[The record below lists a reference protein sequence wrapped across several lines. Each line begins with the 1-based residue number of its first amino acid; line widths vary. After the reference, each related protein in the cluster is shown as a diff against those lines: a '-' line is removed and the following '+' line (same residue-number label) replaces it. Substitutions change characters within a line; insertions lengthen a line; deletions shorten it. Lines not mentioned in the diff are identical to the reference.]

1 MAEFSFTPPPPFLAL
16 PGEPPVPWA
25 RWLDSFNTY
34 LLAMGLEDVAN
45 PRKRAILI
53 HCLGTEGQRV
63 FLTLGPASTFDEAV
77 GVLAAHFGAAQSVLI
92 RRFKFR
98 QRSQR
103 PADCSAQDHVAVS
116 GSAGGRAVLPCS
128 YTPTR
133 GQDVAVRWYAYPDQ
147 SSVLLIYSEPPSAP
161 IPAQWS
167 DQVKLS
173 DEVSSGNASL
183 LISEL
188 TLEDTRDYTCTVEIN
203 GKCVT
208 YRNIKLTVQE
218 PPKRDST
225 TSGTTTT
232 TTPTTRPSTTPTTRP
247 SATLTTRPSTTPTTR
262 PSTTPTT
269 RPSAT
274 STTRPS
280 TTTTTRPSATPTTIP
295 SATLAILSAVAV
307 SAVIGIIGAAV
318 FAILKYKR
326 RAANANGNNQNAG
339 DQNASSDLVT
349 YTVIDHTRQ
358 PGGASVR
365 SGVSAVDNTEY
376 ATVQIHG

>member
-1 MAEFSFTPPPPFLAL
+1 M
-16 PGEPPVPWA
+16 
-25 RWLDSFNTY
+25 N
-34 LLAMGLEDVAN
+34 N
-45 PRKRAILI
+45 RK
-53 HCLGTEGQRV
+53 
-63 FLTLGPASTFDEAV
+63 
-77 GVLAAHFGAAQSVLI
+77 VLI
-92 RRFKFR
+92 PL
-98 QRSQR
+98 SLLSLLSLI
-103 PADCSAQDHVAVS
+103 ADCSAQDHVAVS

-133 GQDVAVRWYAYPDQ
+133 GQDVAVTWHAYPDQ
-147 SSVLLIYSEPPSAP
+147 SSVLLIDSETSAP

-167 DQVKLS
+167 GRVKLS

-188 TLEDTRDYTCTVEIN
+188 RLEDTRDYTCTVQIN

-225 TSGTTTT
+225 TSRTTTT

-247 SATLTTRPSTTPTTR
+247 SATPTTRPSTTLTTRPSATTTTR

-274 STTRPS
+274 PTTRPSTTLTTRPSATTTTRPS
-280 TTTTTRPSATPTTIP
+280 TTTTTRPSTTPTTRPSATPTTRP

-318 FAILKYKR
+318 FVILKYKR
-326 RAANANGNNQNAG
+326 RAADANGNNQNAG

-349 YTVIDHTRQ
+349 YAVIDHTRQ
-358 PGGASVR
+358 PGGAPVR

-376 ATVQIHG
+376 ATVQIHR

>member
-103 PADCSAQDHVAVS
+103 PA
-116 GSAGGRAVLPCS
+116 
-128 YTPTR
+128 
-133 GQDVAVRWYAYPDQ
+133 
-147 SSVLLIYSEPPSAP
+147 
-161 IPAQWS
+161 
-167 DQVKLS
+167 
-173 DEVSSGNASL
+173 
-183 LISEL
+183 
-188 TLEDTRDYTCTVEIN
+188 
-203 GKCVT
+203 
-208 YRNIKLTVQE
+208 
-218 PPKRDST
+218 
-225 TSGTTTT
+225 
-232 TTPTTRPSTTPTTRP
+232 
-247 SATLTTRPSTTPTTR
+247 
-262 PSTTPTT
+262 
-269 RPSAT
+269 
-274 STTRPS
+274 
-280 TTTTTRPSATPTTIP
+280 
-295 SATLAILSAVAV
+295 
-307 SAVIGIIGAAV
+307 
-318 FAILKYKR
+318 
-326 RAANANGNNQNAG
+326 NANGNNQNAG

>member
-1 MAEFSFTPPPPFLAL
+1 MALSNEQALAL
-16 PGEPPVPWA
+16 
-25 RWLDSFNTY
+25 
-34 LLAMGLEDVAN
+34 LL
-45 PRKRAILI
+45 ILNSA
-53 HCLGTEGQRV
+53 H
-63 FLTLGPASTFDEAV
+63 LTA
-77 GVLAAHFGAAQSVLI
+77 
-92 RRFKFR
+92 
-98 QRSQR
+98 
-103 PADCSAQDHVAVS
+103 ADCSAQDHVAVS

-133 GQDVAVRWYAYPDQ
+133 GQDVAVTWHAYPDQ
-147 SSVLLIYSEPPSAP
+147 SSVLLIDSETSAP

-167 DQVKLS
+167 GRVKLS

-188 TLEDTRDYTCTVEIN
+188 RLEDTRDYTCTVQIN

-225 TSGTTTT
+225 TSRTTTT

-247 SATLTTRPSTTPTTR
+247 SATPTTRPSTTLTTRPSATPTTR

-274 STTRPS
+274 TTTRPS
-280 TTTTTRPSATPTTIP
+280 ATTTTRPSATTTTRPSATP
-295 SATLAILSAVAV
+295 AILSAVAV
-307 SAVIGIIGAAV
+307 SAVIGIIAAAV
-318 FAILKYKR
+318 FVILKYKK

-339 DQNASSDLVT
+339 DQNASSDLVS
-349 YTVIDHTRQ
+349 YAVIDHTRQ
-358 PGGASVR
+358 LGGAPVR

-376 ATVQIHG
+376 ATVRIH

>member
-1 MAEFSFTPPPPFLAL
+1 MHRRNSGKMSSLREVMNKLYSSEAMEWNANEKDFVVAGMIMNKGSAAL
-16 PGEPPVPWA
+16 MMTQTQTLW
-25 RWLDSFNTY
+25 RDT
-34 LLAMGLEDVAN
+34 
-45 PRKRAILI
+45 RA
-53 HCLGTEGQRV
+53 
-63 FLTLGPASTFDEAV
+63 S
-77 GVLAAHFGAAQSVLI
+77 
-92 RRFKFR
+92 
-98 QRSQR
+98 
-103 PADCSAQDHVAVS
+103 DCSAQDHVAVS

-133 GQDVAVRWYAYPDQ
+133 GQDVAVTWYAYPDK

-167 DQVKLS
+167 GRVKLS

-188 TLEDTRDYTCTVEIN
+188 TLEDTRDYTCTVRIN
-203 GKCVT
+203 GKYVT
-208 YRNIKLTVQE
+208 YRNVKLTVQE

-232 TTPTTRPSTTPTTRP
+232 TTQ
-247 SATLTTRPSTTPTTR
+247 
-262 PSTTPTT
+262 
-269 RPSAT
+269 
-274 STTRPS
+274 
-280 TTTTTRPSATPTTIP
+280 TTRPSATPTTRP
-295 SATLAILSAVAV
+295 SATPTTRPSATPTTRPSATPAILSAVAV

-339 DQNASSDLVT
+339 DQNASSDLVS

-358 PGGASVR
+358 PGGAPVR

-376 ATVQIHG
+376 ATVQIH